1 MIAATLKA
9 GILLVVVLV
18 FQVELFSDMR
28 FFGIMPE
35 LLLGAAIAGG
45 WAGGPDRGA
54 IVGFSAGM
62 LYDLYLPTPLALSA
76 LSYMLIGF
84 AVGTISAGIAES
96 GEKPLRRAV
105 SLVALPVGITLFVV
119 LGELLGQDLYTGTFA
134 KLIIIATLYTALLM
148 APIHLGMRWAFNTGE
163 RSALTPMRLDMVE

>member
-1 MIAATLKA
+1 MIASTIKA
-9 GILLVVVLV
+9 GIVLIVVLV

-105 SLVALPVGITLFVV
+105 SFVALPIGITLFIV
-119 LGELLGQDLYTGTFA
+119 LGELLGQDLYTDTFV
-134 KLIIIATLYTALLM
+134 KLIIIATLYTALLLG
-148 APIHLGMRWAFNTGE
+148 PVHLGMRWAFGVG
-163 RSALTPMRLDMVE
+163 RSDARTPMRLEMVE

>member
-1 MIAATLKA
+1 MIASTFKA
-9 GILLVVVLV
+9 GVVLIVVLV

-105 SLVALPVGITLFVV
+105 SFVALPVGITLFVV
-119 LGELLGQDLYTGTFA
+119 LGELLGQDLYTDTFV
-134 KLIIIATLYTALLM
+134 KLIIIATLYTALLLG
-148 APIHLGMRWAFNTGE
+148 PVHLGMRWAFGVD
-163 RSALTPMRLDMVE
+163 RRDARTPMRLEMVE